1 MLLKEDGHLDI
12 ERVKQLNE
20 EELDEEMESWGPAQ
34 LGEWLGDGKFV
45 TLDEFF
51 EKYRQEIKD
60 LWSRN
65 K

>member
-12 ERVKQLNE
+12 ERVRQLNE
-20 EELDEEMESWGPAQ
+20 EELDEEMESWSPAQ

-51 EKYRQEIKD
+51 EKYHRLINEQ
-60 LWSRN
+60 WN